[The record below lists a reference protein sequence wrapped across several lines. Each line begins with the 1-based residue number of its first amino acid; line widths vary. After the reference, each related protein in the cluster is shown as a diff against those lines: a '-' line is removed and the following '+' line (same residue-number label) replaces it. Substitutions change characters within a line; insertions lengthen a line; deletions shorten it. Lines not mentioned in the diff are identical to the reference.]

1 MKRRSNT
8 EQSTVTRKLTRS
20 RKRTRARSRTIA
32 LRRLTR
38 EEIRRKEE
46 LEGFEYE
53 KPMARS
59 ECRHGLRPCPFVSCK
74 YHLYLDV
81 KESGA
86 IKLNFPDLEVWEL
99 EETCALDVAERGG
112 VTLEEVGEILNLTR
126 ERIRQLEVRG
136 LMKMRMHPDSDE
148 LVEYVE

>member
-1 MKRRSNT
+1 MKRQSNS
-8 EQSTVTRKLTRS
+8 EQGTVTRKLTRS

-46 LEGFEYE
+46 LKDFEYE
-53 KPMARS
+53 KPTTRS

-86 IKLNFPDLEVWEL
+86 IKLNFPDLDVWEL

-136 LMKMRMHPDSDE
+136 LMKMRSHEDSDE
-148 LVEYVE
+148 LEEYVE